1 MKIQYKQA
9 LIESISY
16 LIVLTVIGLAL
27 YLNALIVQDTV
38 TQFEA
43 EIIGY
48 VLLTLI
54 IGAEVFSLYWLKVLE
69 IEKRQLRIELNQKD
83 KKLEALQAEYDEIKN
98 RK

>member
-54 IGAEVFSLYWLKVLE
+54 IGAVFFSLYWLNVLE
-69 IEKRQLRIELNQKD
+69 IEKRQLRVELNQKD

>member
-69 IEKRQLRIELNQKD
+69 IEKRQLRVELNQKD